1 MTGTELAQAALALVG
16 CRFRLHGRDPS
27 TGLDCVG
34 VLHAA
39 LARCGHTAPLPD
51 TYTLRLRD
59 PAPWLPD
66 PQACGFR
73 PAAPPHAPGDAVLVQ
88 VGPAQVH
95 LALCAP
101 DRGWIHAHAGL
112 RRVVHQ
118 ADLPAG
124 TVIHHWRPA
133 PSL

>member
-1 MTGTELAQAALALVG
+1 MTGLELAQAALSLVG
-16 CRFRLHGRDPS
+16 CRFRLHGRDPAS
-27 TGLDCVG
+27 GLDCVG

-39 LARCGHTAPLPD
+39 LAQCGRAAPLPA

-59 PAPWLPD
+59 PDPWLPD
-66 PQACGFR
+66 PAACGFVKADR
-73 PAAPPHAPGDAVLVQ
+73 PFAPGDAVLLQ

-118 ADLPAG
+118 ADRPAG
-124 TVIHHWRPA
+124 TVICHWRPA
-133 PSL
+133 P